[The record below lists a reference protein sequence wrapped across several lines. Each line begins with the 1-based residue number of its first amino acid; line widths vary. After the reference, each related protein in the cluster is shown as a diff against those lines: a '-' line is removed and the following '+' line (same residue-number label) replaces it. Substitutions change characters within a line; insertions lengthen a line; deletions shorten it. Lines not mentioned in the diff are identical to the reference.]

1 MWPTFRPTLKSAK
14 LSGAIR
20 TYEQWIPSP
29 PYFSC

>member
-1 MWPTFRPTLKSAK
+1 MWPALKSAK